1 MFNVV
6 CANIRGVWIFVGQCA
21 WKGTAAVTLSV
32 KSRASDV
39 HCTWC
44 ITEPLFAWDISHHM
58 DVFLRSSKNPQNTDL
73 DEPLYHRYVVHQNT
87 QLPNFQCILCCNEVT
102 FPKCVPT
109 PSCACPVSKQ
119 SQPLLFPHIIGD
131 QIWKLDL
138 CHNRNETFQPRE
150 MYHFPWYP
158 PKKLKYGK
166 PRLGE
171 STLT

>member
-1 MFNVV
+1 M
-6 CANIRGVWIFVGQCA
+6 R
-21 WKGTAAVTLSV
+21 
-32 KSRASDV
+32 
-39 HCTWC
+39 
-44 ITEPLFAWDISHHM
+44 SH
-58 DVFLRSSKNPQNTDL
+58 
-73 DEPLYHRYVVHQNT
+73 
-87 QLPNFQCILCCNEVT
+87 FQ
-102 FPKCVPT
+102 KCVPT

-150 MYHFPWYP
+150 IYHFPWYP

-171 STLT
+171 STLTQIVLDTPHPAQIDLFVLGTFRGVTSEQITLYKDMKRCSGKGRMCSRKGQQQINDQRMSLIALPGPCLLLAHDTVNSICVRIAPKLLWK